1 MKTVAQMLSAKPNQD
16 IYTISPE
23 TTVLQALQIMAE
35 KNIGALV
42 VTVGDDVV
50 GFFSERDYA
59 RKMVLHGHSSFSTPI
74 SVVMVTPVISVT
86 MKQNTRDCL
95 KLMTEHRVRHLPV
108 IEDGRLLGLLS
119 VGNLVKEVIAEQ
131 DAMIKQLE
139 QYIRG

>member
-1 MKTVAQMLSAKPNQD
+1 MRTVAQMLSAKPNQD
-16 IYTISPE
+16 IYTIAPE

-42 VTVGDDVV
+42 VTEGEQVV

-59 RKMVLHGHSSFSTPI
+59 RKMVLHGRSSFATP
-74 SVVMVTPVISVT
+74 VGEVMVSPVISVT
-86 MKQNTRDCL
+86 PQQTTRDCL
-95 KLMTEHRVRHLPV
+95 QLMSRGHLRHLPV

-131 DAMIKQLE
+131 DAMIQQLE